1 MPHAGG
7 LLGGYL
13 GDKAAVRYPN
23 HGRIFVVQISVIT
36 GPIFSLW
43 LFKVWSGIPPLC
55 VLYPYPDFWHWC
67 ALQTTCML
75 HPHLASWHPRAQ
87 AMPLNGEPATVVA
100 YAMLLLAFGLMK
112 SWSAPAC
119 NNPIFSMLVP
129 PHCRNLVYAFDRW
142 VLSKQRGLNLPA
154 CNHRESSDASRK
166 YLYDDAARL
175 CVWNGCAGALKV
187 SWQ

>member
-1 MPHAGG
+1 MPHVGG

-23 HGRIFVVQISVIT
+23 HGRIFVVQISVVT

-43 LFKVWSGIPPLC
+43 LFKVCSASHQPACCIPTLTSCTGAPCNYMHAAPASG
-55 VLYPYPDFWHWC
+55 VMD
-67 ALQTTCML
+67 
-75 HPHLASWHPRAQ
+75 PRPQ

-100 YAMLLLAFGLMK
+100 YAVLLLGFGLMK

-129 PHCRNLVYAFDRW
+129 AHCRNLIYAFDR
-142 VLSKQRGLNLPA
+142 
-154 CNHRESSDASRK
+154 
-166 YLYDDAARL
+166 
-175 CVWNGCAGALKV
+175 
-187 SWQ
+187 